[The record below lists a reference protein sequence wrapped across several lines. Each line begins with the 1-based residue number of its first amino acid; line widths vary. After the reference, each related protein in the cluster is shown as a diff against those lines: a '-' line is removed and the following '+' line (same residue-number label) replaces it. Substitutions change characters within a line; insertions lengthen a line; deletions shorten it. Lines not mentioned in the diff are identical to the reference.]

1 MVGIYTSALSGM
13 NAAQIGLATT
23 EHNIANANT
32 PGFSR
37 QQVVLGTSLA
47 NAFGGGYLGQGV
59 DVTNV
64 KRIYDQYLNTQVLQ
78 QQNQASYLSS
88 YHSEI
93 SQIDNLLSDPTTGVS
108 ADMQNVFSAM
118 NAVANSPESAAARQ
132 TFLSSTQS
140 LVSQF
145 QSLDQQLT
153 DMANGLTGKIESSL
167 QSVNSYAQQIAGL
180 NGVIREAI
188 ASGQGK
194 QPNDLLDQ
202 RDQLITQLNQEINA
216 TVLQQGDGTV
226 SIFIGNGQPLV
237 VDKQAMKLQAVQSA
251 SDPSKV
257 DVVFNNGRNL
267 IPLQQSS
274 LQGGNLGAYI
284 NFREQSLEPA
294 RNALGRMALGMATSI
309 NQQNQLGQDQNGA
322 LGANLLNA
330 AVPLVNQSPSNTGT
344 AAISASITNVSA
356 LTTSDYQLKF
366 DGSNYSLLR
375 LSDNAFTNLGATLP
389 QTIDG
394 FTVGLTAGAAA
405 AGDTFLIKPTAAAA
419 RDIALLTRDVTKVAA
434 AAPMRATAATAN
446 LSSATIS
453 SGSVNTP
460 PPPNANLQS
469 TVSITFTS
477 PTTFNVTGT
486 GTGNPVGVTFPTASG
501 SISYNGWTIQ
511 ISGSPV
517 AGDVFNVSSNINGAG
532 DNRNALLMAGLQT
545 QNLMSNGTTNLSGL
559 YNQLV
564 GEVGTSTHQMSVASQ
579 AQNNML
585 AKAVA
590 SQQSVSGVNLDEE
603 AANLLQY
610 QRAYQASAKAMQIA
624 NSMFDALLAIHP

>member
-1 MVGIYTSALSGM
+1 MVGIYNSALSGM

-37 QQVVLGTSLA
+37 QQVVLGTLLA

-93 SQIDNLLSDPTTGVS
+93 SHIDNLLSDPTTGVS
-108 ADMQNVFSAM
+108 AGMQNVFSAM
-118 NAVANSPESAAARQ
+118 NAVANNPESAAARQ

-153 DMANGLTGKIESSL
+153 DMANGLTGKIGSSL

-202 RDQLITQLNQEINA
+202 RDQLITQLNKEINA
-216 TVLQQGDGTV
+216 TVLEQGDGTV

-267 IPLQQSS
+267 IPLQPSS

-309 NQQNQLGQDQNGA
+309 NQQNQLGQDQNGV

-330 AVPLVNQSPSNTGT
+330 AVPLVNQNPSNTGT
-344 AAISASITNVSA
+344 AAVSASITNVSA

-366 DGSNYSLLR
+366 DGSNYSMLR
-375 LSDNAFTNLGATLP
+375 LSDNTVTNLGATLP

-394 FTVGLTAGAAA
+394 FTVSLTAGAAA
-405 AGDTFLIKPTAAAA
+405 AGDSFLIKPTAAAA

-446 LSSATIS
+446 LGSATIS

-469 TVSITFTS
+469 PVSIIFTS
-477 PTTFNVTGT
+477 PTTFNVTGV
-486 GTGNPVGVTFPTASG
+486 GTGNPVGVAFPTASG
-501 SISYNGWTIQ
+501 VISYNGWTVQ

-517 AGDVFNVSSNINGAG
+517 AGDVFNVSSNTNGAG

-545 QNLMSNGTTNLSGL
+545 KNLMSNGTTSLSGL
-559 YNQLV
+559 YSQLV
-564 GEVGTSTHQMSVASQ
+564 GEVAP
-579 AQNNML
+579 L
-585 AKAVA
+585 PIRC
-590 SQQSVSGVNLDEE
+590 QSPARHKIICWQKQSHRSNQFQVSIWMKRPRICCNISEPIKRLP
-603 AANLLQY
+603 
-610 QRAYQASAKAMQIA
+610 RRCR
-624 NSMFDALLAIHP
+624 